1 MKLTLALATIVPIL
15 SLPIVIENL
24 KSNTTVS
31 GWDDLKSNAN
41 VSLTNLEVSDNDGK
55 LLREVPML
63 MAHNAA
69 QRRATPV
76 TTATS
81 LKTRTRAFTI
91 SSGVGSAHSSYVRF
105 GAKNLVRPGRLVTTT
120 FRKQPVESSF
130 PPPC

>member
-15 SLPIVIENL
+15 SLPIVVENL

-69 QRRATPV
+69 TGYAGN
-76 TTATS
+76 TATS

-105 GAKNLVRPGRLVTTT
+105 GTKNLVRPGRLVTTT